1 MRRKVTGDHQDL
13 GLAGLDITEHLG
25 KQCGVGAP
33 VMNVADR
40 RDAKRAPMA
49 VLPGRPELRLVS
61 RVTMNLPTLQLGA
74 GRGTAVI
81 LFDGQ
86 LPC

>member
-1 MRRKVTGDHQDL
+1 
-13 GLAGLDITEHLG
+13 
-25 KQCGVGAP
+25 
-33 VMNVADR
+33 MNVADR
-40 RDAKRAPMA
+40 RDAKRTPMA

-61 RVTMNLPTLQLGA
+61 RVTMNLPTLQLRA